1 VKGISRLAPIR
12 KSSNGQSEPKAI
24 RAHRVCV
31 GAKMRATVSGETP
44 NKGGQKPM
52 MKTFRLLCAV
62 LTVKD
67 AVATM
72 RKQMNRYHAR
82 ARVVR

>member
-1 VKGISRLAPIR
+1 
-12 KSSNGQSEPKAI
+12 
-24 RAHRVCV
+24 
-31 GAKMRATVSGETP
+31 
-44 NKGGQKPM
+44 M